1 MRKIHLLLD
10 YDGYI
15 CKSWYAAANCE
26 GDQIDEAER
35 IMLELTKTAQNKA
48 IAKYGIHNTV
58 YITHKIVSGHTW
70 KKDLY
75 PTYKLTRKRDEALGN
90 FREYVLIKYADELI
104 RVPQLEADD
113 VLVAYQQY
121 LLFNTSDDSVVF
133 SDDKDLNFYT
143 VIHSKINESEPIIEE
158 LDESN
163 LYRQMLAG
171 DSEDNVQGIPKVGMK
186 TADKLLNLEY
196 SLRKVISIYKEK
208 GILMDECAKCINL
221 VIPLSCAFIENGM
234 NLNKIFIEALESSDK
249 NRLDSATM
257 DMILGQCR
265 YVSSKVIEGY
275 KNEN

>member
-1 MRKIHLLLD
+1 MNRVHLLLD

-35 IMLELTKTAQNKA
+35 IMLELTKTALAKA
-48 IAKYGIHNTV
+48 IAKYGLNNTV
-58 YITHKIVSGHTW
+58 YLVHKIISGHTW

-90 FREYVLIKYADELI
+90 FREYIMIKYQSELT

-113 VLVAYQQY
+113 VIVAYQQY
-121 LLFNTSDDSVVF
+121 LLYNTPDDSVVF
-133 SDDKDLNFYT
+133 SDDKDLKYYT
-143 VIHSKINESEPIIEE
+143 IVHSKINESEPILEE

-171 DSEDNVQGIPKVGMK
+171 DSEDNIQGIPKVGMK

-196 SLRKVISIYKEK
+196 SLRKVIYIYKEK
-208 GILMDECAKCINL
+208 KIQMDECAKCINL
-221 VIPLSCAFIENGM
+221 VIPLSCGFIEDGM
-234 NLNKIFIEALESSDK
+234 NLNKKFVEALESGDK
-249 NRLDSATM
+249 EKLDSATM
-257 DMILGQCR
+257 DMILGQCK
-265 YVSSKVIEGY
+265 YISSKVIEGY

>member
-1 MRKIHLLLD
+1 MKRVHLLLD

-35 IMLELTKTAQNKA
+35 IILELTKTAQDKA
-48 IAKYGIHNTV
+48 VAKYGLYDTI

-70 KKDLY
+70 KRDLY

-121 LLFNTSDDSVVF
+121 LLYNAVDDSIVF

-143 VIHSKINESEPIIEE
+143 IVHSKLNASEPIVEE

-171 DSEDNVQGIPKVGMK
+171 DSEDNIQGIPKVGMK

-196 SLRKVISIYKEK
+196 SLKKVISIYKEK
-208 GILMDECAKCINL
+208 GISMDECAKNLNL
-221 VIPLSCAFIENGM
+221 VIPLSVSFIKDGA
-234 NLNKIFIEALESSDK
+234 NLNQKFIEALESGNK
-249 NRLDSATM
+249 ERLDSATM
-257 DMILGQCR
+257 NMILGQCR
-265 YVSSKVIEGY
+265 YVSDKVIEGY